1 MDLRHTF
8 LRAATAAVTAALV
21 FTSAPVAG
29 ALAPATYDPNRD
41 IPPAPATPGPPVP
54 MRQTTVCATSAVVP
68 DSQFDTI
75 PANHV
80 FGVDELHTHATGAGQ
95 RVAVID
101 SGVAPNVRLPRLIGG
116 GDYITGGDG
125 LSDCDHHGT
134 LIAGLIAAQ
143 PAAGDGFVGVAPDAE
158 ILSIRQSSRAFGPE
172 NHEDRDVAAST
183 VGTLAAAIR
192 RAADEGATVIN
203 LSVTS
208 CLPAA
213 SSTAMAPELMGALAY
228 AALEKDAVII
238 ASAGNLSDACTAN
251 PGPDP
256 NKPADDRGWE
266 KVASVS
272 LPSYADQFVLSVG
285 GTTLTGDAY
294 INTMPGPWVDVAA
307 PAINVVSLDPAD
319 ADNGGLINAEI
330 TQDGPAPLSGTSF
343 AAAYVSGLAALIR
356 ERHPDLTA
364 EQVRNRIVN
373 STLSSAWSANNLTGY
388 GQVNPI
394 RALTGRVSHAA
405 PQAQNIPDA
414 RLTQPWQPAP
424 DSRGP
429 RTVGMMFLGV
439 LILLVIGLMLVKL
452 TSRGDDKE

>member
-1 MDLRHTF
+1 MKLALPSV
-8 LRAATAAVTAALV
+8 LRAPLAAVLVAATV
-21 FTSAPVAG
+21 MSGAAPAG
-29 ALAPATYDPNRD
+29 ALAPATYDPSRD
-41 IPPAPATPGPPVP
+41 IPPAPGTPGPPVP

-75 PANHV
+75 PASHA
-80 FGVDELHTHATGAGQ
+80 FGVPELHNHATGAGQ

-101 SGVAPNVRLPRLIGG
+101 SGVAPNARLPRLLAG
-116 GDYITGGDG
+116 GDYIMGGDG

-134 LIAGLIAAQ
+134 LIAGIIAAQ
-143 PAAGDGFVGVAPDAE
+143 PASGDGFVGVAPDAE

-172 NHEDRDVAAST
+172 NSADRDVSAST
-183 VGTLAAAIR
+183 VGTLAASIR

-208 CLPAA
+208 CIPAA

-238 ASAGNLSDACTAN
+238 ASAGNLSQACTAN

-256 NKPADDRGWE
+256 NAPADDRGWE

-294 INTMPGPWVDVAA
+294 VNTMPGPWVDVAA
-307 PAINVVSLDPAD
+307 PAVNIVSLDPAD
-319 ADNGGLINAEI
+319 ADRGGLINAEI
-330 TQDGPAPLSGTSF
+330 TQQGPAPLSGTSF

-356 ERHPDLTA
+356 EKHPDLNA
-364 EQVRNRIVN
+364 EQVRNRIIN
-373 STLSSAWSANNLTGY
+373 ASSSSAWTTNNTMGH
-388 GQVNPI
+388 GQVDAL
-394 RALTGRVSHAA
+394 RALTGRVSHLP
-405 PQAQNIPDA
+405 PQAQNIPDT
-414 RLTQPWQPAP
+414 RLTHPWKPAP
-424 DSRGP
+424 ESKAP
-429 RTVGMMFLGV
+429 RFIGLGMLAV
-439 LILLVIGLMLVKL
+439 LIIVLLGLGFARVL
-452 TSRGDDKE
+452 RRDDE